1 MASPPFCGTAS
12 RTKFS
17 SIAILAAPGRMRP
30 PNSTTSLRYT
40 AALGDVEI
48 AVTGCHVHV
57 VPHNAAR
64 CRPHRPITHQHPPLP
79 GAPLLY
85 STASLSQRPA
95 ALWRRCRLLRQWF
108 RQWPAAGR
116 RGVAPPPLRRRFAAP
131 HLPSPRLRPPLPASP
146 PPPWG
151 GGSPPAPLR
160 TTAASLSARPAP
172 HNRFHINRR
181 GEGSKLLLR
190 LHHD

>member
-12 RTKFS
+12 RTYFS

-48 AVTGCHVHV
+48 AVTGCHTSTSCRTMRHDV
-57 VPHNAAR
+57 AR
-64 CRPHRPITHQHPPLP
+64 IAPSPISNPPLP
-79 GAPLLY
+79 GAPLLS

-108 RQWPAAGR
+108 RQWPAAGW
-116 RGVAPPPLRRRFAAP
+116 RGVAPPPLRRRFQSCAVLLCICTLPPMHSHRDMHPYRSITLAP
-131 HLPSPRLRPPLPASP
+131 IHLRICKIRRPLPPS
-146 PPPWG
+146 
-151 GGSPPAPLR
+151 R
-160 TTAASLSARPAP
+160 VAARECITQI
-172 HNRFHINRR
+172 HNT
-181 GEGSKLLLR
+181 
-190 LHHD
+190 